1 MTITKEQVADLW
13 NQDVVRLTNPVIP
26 GLVVEG
32 KLYEVEGVLGLCSWM
47 TLRRKDGEPG
57 QNWLGWDLTVV
68 SRAPRPL
75 YVNHPRTEPVAGDYA
90 HELDADGKRLVL
102 RVRGTRY
109 PDKWIDQDGLE
120 RTYSVRR
127 RLRLLVD
134 GETGQVV
141 P

>member
-1 MTITKEQVADLW
+1 
-13 NQDVVRLTNPVIP
+13 
-26 GLVVEG
+26 
-32 KLYEVEGVLGLCSWM
+32 M

-75 YVNHPRTEPVAGDYA
+75 YVNHPRTEPVAGD
-90 HELDADGKRLVL
+90 
-102 RVRGTRY
+102 VRASSTLTASDSSSASGARDT
-109 PDKWIDQDGLE
+109 PTSGSVQDGLE